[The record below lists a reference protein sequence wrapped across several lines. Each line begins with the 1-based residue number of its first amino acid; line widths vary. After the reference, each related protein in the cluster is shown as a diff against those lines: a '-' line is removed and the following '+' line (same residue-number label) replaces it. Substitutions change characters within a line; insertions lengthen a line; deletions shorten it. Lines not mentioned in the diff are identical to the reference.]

1 MAAAWASR
9 EWVKW
14 LKAQSLDRAL
24 QTVAS
29 RQCRCK
35 NIFLLLEQKLL
46 SKVKKQ
52 KKLTFNCWL
61 IHNFVIT
68 WIRHA
73 CVSSIQFFPSFLDSS
88 FTKKGQ
94 KRKSCS
100 GIVCVQLSPPSLPSR
115 FCTVYLPCVQF
126 ITFFPRLS
134 LSLPPSLPSIFFQ
147 HPFISLSLSVFLS
160 LVSRWEIPVLNVW
173 WHHLVQNAGK
183 WARGH
188 LFNLLIELLRV
199 STPSLPSPPQSPPS
213 PLAVWF
219 MAYWRRKREAHFH
232 FAWVKALHYSR
243 KYRLPWPCERILHC
257 DSLRLMNLL
266 ITFSYDWRSGQQL
279 LYCDTA
285 WMLHPLRCDSGKIA
299 PKHTSK
305 QLHEFNSYCQKAN
318 NSGGE

>member
-1 MAAAWASR
+1 MSMQKHFPSAWTKTS
-9 EWVKW
+9 
-14 LKAQSLDRAL
+14 LKSKK
-24 QTVAS
+24 T
-29 RQCRCK
+29 K
-35 NIFLLLEQKLL
+35 N
-46 SKVKKQ
+46 KQ
-52 KKLTFNCWL
+52 KKTYLQLL
-61 IHNFVIT
+61 INPQLCDYMNPTCVRVKHSIFPLLPLFSWTLPSQRKDRREKVALGLSVSNF
-68 WIRHA
+68 
-73 CVSSIQFFPSFLDSS
+73 PLP
-88 FTKKGQ
+88 
-94 KRKSCS
+94 
-100 GIVCVQLSPPSLPSR
+100 LSPLP
-115 FCTVYLPCVQF
+115 FLH
-126 ITFFPRLS
+126 
-134 LSLPPSLPSIFFQ
+134 SLPPLCAVYYFFSPSQSISSPLSPLHFF
-147 HPFISLSLSVFLS
+147 PAPLRLSLSLSVFLS

-188 LFNLLIELLRV
+188 LFNLLIELFRV
-199 STPSLPSPPQSPPS
+199 STPSLPSPPQPPPS

-219 MAYWRRKREAHFH
+219 MAYWRGKREAHFH

-266 ITFSYDWRSGQQL
+266 IIFSYDWRSGQQL